1 MKSPA
6 QEGLFDGNILEVLP
20 LACMQSLLQKREIL
34 HVAPILC
41 DNAFS
46 HKKKKSLQIVT
57 VNTFCLVSF
66 GIE

>member
-46 HKKKKSLQIVT
+46 HKKKNLCKLSQ
-57 VNTFCLVSF
+57 
-66 GIE
+66 